1 MSAKHGKRNGSERTK
16 ADTQALHI
24 KLDRRIL
31 AALKRESEARG
42 GRQERRITEEALTVY
57 LGLKVLSQTNG
68 FAGLPRIATR
78 ASNGY
83 KYSRIVEKR
92 GISRRLPSPRCHLQ
106 SAICTGEQI
115 SF

>member
-1 MSAKHGKRNGSERTK
+1 MSAKDGKRNGSARAKTDAK
-16 ADTQALHI
+16 ALHI

-42 GRQERRITEEALTVY
+42 GHQERRITEEALTAY
-57 LGLKVLSQTNG
+57 LGLKMLSQPNG
-68 FAGLPRIATR
+68 FAGLPLTATR

-92 GISRRLPSPRCHLQ
+92 GISRRWPSPRCHLQ

>member
-16 ADTQALHI
+16 TDTQALHI

-42 GRQERRITEEALTVY
+42 GHQERRITEEALTAY

-68 FAGLPRIATR
+68 FAGLPQIATR
-78 ASNGY
+78 ASYGY

>member
-68 FAGLPRIATR
+68 FAGLPQIATR
-78 ASNGY
+78 ASYGY

-92 GISRRLPSPRCHLQ
+92 GISSRLPSPRCHLQ